1 MDGAIPTYFPVC
13 VIYSQLSLGELEELF
28 GHYGDDGFEHGG
40 LRIVRIR
47 DENGHW
53 RDTNRTI
60 VLVSK
65 KLFDNFMADGLYKPV
80 KTPGRPIFDF
90 RIVPYEVR
98 KSNLPKVGFRK
109 DLFVRLPKNQVM
121 RASDVEA
128 IIQNKI
134 SPLVKFGI
142 ITADQYSIKFPLR
155 NKDRA
160 SGFVR
165 GSCFIAFNESVSEN
179 QAALVKVVIDDTTWG
194 NSEEIF
200 RCYWARDQRPPKGYD
215 NNHQETNGQ
224 EVRKIGLDKD
234 GKKAFLKSEI
244 VRYKEV
250 LKNFPKKQQ

>member
-1 MDGAIPTYFPVC
+1 
-13 VIYSQLSLGELEELF
+13 
-28 GHYGDDGFEHGG
+28 
-40 LRIVRIR
+40 
-47 DENGHW
+47 
-53 RDTNRTI
+53 
-60 VLVSK
+60 
-65 KLFDNFMADGLYKPV
+65 
-80 KTPGRPIFDF
+80 
-90 RIVPYEVR
+90 
-98 KSNLPKVGFRK
+98 
-109 DLFVRLPKNQVM
+109 M